1 MNFFVLVSSQSP
13 KKIVRNWLVEVIK
26 MTNNQTILIAGAT
39 GSIGRGAAAAL
50 AKRGAKVVL
59 LGRKLEGLEARADSI
74 RVALSEAQID
84 YQDTDIATLVIDF
97 SDMESVRLA
106 AAEAMNRFPMI
117 HGLILSVAVTIQN
130 GPNILPSGHEVMFA
144 TNVMGPFLFTQLL
157 IERMQ
162 QSDGLV
168 LHVIAPF
175 YKEIDWDD
183 LESIRNH
190 RTETAANRT
199 KTCNR
204 VIAAELAR
212 RYAGKI
218 SSVAFNPS
226 FIIDKTDPEVKKKWL
241 TTGLAGFFWWTMAV
255 FFAKPPAV
263 AGEPIADLML
273 SYRDRSA
280 INGALFKLDK
290 RVEKPDKAMNDEVL
304 GKRLWDELVL
314 LTGLTAQ

>member
-1 MNFFVLVSSQSP
+1 
-13 KKIVRNWLVEVIK
+13 
-26 MTNNQTILIAGAT
+26 MTDKQTILVAGAT
-39 GSIGRGAAAAL
+39 GNIGGGAAVAL
-50 AKRGAKVVL
+50 AKRGARVVL
-59 LGRKLEGLEARADSI
+59 LERRLETLAARVDSI
-74 RVALSEAQID
+74 RVALSEEGIE
-84 YQDTDIATLVIDF
+84 YQDKDIATLVVDF
-97 SDMESVRLA
+97 SDMDSVRLS

-117 HGLILSVAVTIQN
+117 HGLVLSAVALVQN
-130 GPNILPSGHEVMFA
+130 GPNILPNDHELMFA

-157 IERMQ
+157 LERLQ

-175 YKEIDWDD
+175 HNEIDWDD

-190 RTETAANRT
+190 DTEIAYHRT

-204 VIAAELAR
+204 AIAAELAR

-226 FIIDKTDPEVKKKWL
+226 FIIDKTDPELKKRWPSGFM
-241 TTGLAGFFWWTMAV
+241 GLFWRVMTV
-255 FFAKPPAV
+255 LLAKPPAV

-314 LTGLTAQ
+314 LTGLTAE

>member
-1 MNFFVLVSSQSP
+1 VTM
-13 KKIVRNWLVEVIK
+13 KKGGIE
-26 MTNNQTILIAGAT
+26 MTHKQTILVAGAT
-39 GSIGRGAAAAL
+39 GNIGGGAAVAL
-50 AKRGAKVVL
+50 AKRGARVVL
-59 LGRKLEGLEARADSI
+59 LGRKLETLETRADSI
-74 RVALSEAQID
+74 RVALSEARIEC
-84 YQDTDIATLVIDF
+84 QDTDIATLVVDF
-97 SDMESVRLA
+97 TDMESVRLA
-106 AAEAMNRFPMI
+106 AAEAMDRFPMI
-117 HGLILSVAVTIQN
+117 HGLVLSAVALIQN

-157 IERMQ
+157 LERMQ

-168 LHVIAPF
+168 LHVVAPF

-190 RTETAANRT
+190 RTGTAYNRT

-218 SSVAFNPS
+218 SSVAFNPT
-226 FIIDKTDPEVKKKWL
+226 FIIDKSDPELDKRWPSGFM
-241 TTGLAGFFWWTMAV
+241 GLFWRVMTV
-255 FFAKPPAV
+255 LFSKPPAV
-263 AGEPIADLML
+263 AGVSIADLMF

-290 RVEKPDKAMNDEVL
+290 RVGKPDKAMNDEVL

-314 LTGLTAQ
+314 KTGLTPE

>member
-1 MNFFVLVSSQSP
+1 MTDKQTVLV
-13 KKIVRNWLVEVIK
+13 
-26 MTNNQTILIAGAT
+26 AGAT
-39 GSIGRGAAAAL
+39 GNIGGGAAVAL

-59 LGRKLEGLEARADSI
+59 LGHKLERLEVRADSI
-74 RVALSEAQID
+74 RGTLSEAQID
-84 YQDTDIATLVIDF
+84 YQDTEIATLVIDF

-106 AAEAMNRFPMI
+106 AAEAMNRFPKI
-117 HGLILSVAVTIQN
+117 HGLILSAVALIQN

-157 IERMQ
+157 LKRMQ

-175 YKEIDWDD
+175 TKEIDWDD

-190 RTETAANRT
+190 KTNTAYERT
-199 KTCNR
+199 KTMHR
-204 VIAAELAR
+204 VIAGELAR

-218 SSVAFNPS
+218 SSVAFNPTLS
-226 FIIDKTDPEVKKKWL
+226 IKQIPVAFIIDKTDPELEKRWP
-241 TTGLAGFFWWTMAV
+241 TGFMGFFWKVITLLI
-255 FFAKPPAV
+255 AKPPAV

-273 SYRDRSA
+273 SYKDRSA

-314 LTGLTAQ
+314 LTGLTP

>member
-1 MNFFVLVSSQSP
+1 MNS
-13 KKIVRNWLVEVIK
+13 NK
-26 MTNNQTILIAGAT
+26 MITKQTILVAGAT
-39 GSIGRGAAAAL
+39 GNIGGGAAVAL
-50 AKRGAKVVL
+50 AKRGARVVL
-59 LGRKLEGLEARADSI
+59 LGRRLETLEAKADSI
-74 RVALSEAQID
+74 RGALSEARIEC
-84 YQDTDIATLVIDF
+84 QDTDIATLVVDF

-117 HGLILSVAVTIQN
+117 HGLILSAVVLIQN
-130 GPNILPSGHEVMFA
+130 GPNILPSGHELMFA

-157 IERMQ
+157 LERMQ
-162 QSDGLV
+162 QTDGLV

-190 RTETAANRT
+190 RTGAVYNRT

-218 SSVAFNPS
+218 SSVAFNPT
-226 FIIDKTDPEVKKKWL
+226 FIIDKSDPELDKRWPS
-241 TTGLAGFFWWTMAV
+241 GLMGLFWRLMTV
-255 FFAKPPAV
+255 LLAKPPAV
-263 AGEPIADLML
+263 AGEPIAELML
-273 SYRDRSA
+273 SYRDRCA
-280 INGALFKLDK
+280 INGALFKLNK
-290 RVEKPDKAMNDEVL
+290 RVEKPDKAMNDVVL

-314 LTGLTAQ
+314 KTGLTSE

>member
-1 MNFFVLVSSQSP
+1 M
-13 KKIVRNWLVEVIK
+13 
-26 MTNNQTILIAGAT
+26 
-39 GSIGRGAAAAL
+39 
-50 AKRGAKVVL
+50 
-59 LGRKLEGLEARADSI
+59 D
-74 RVALSEAQID
+74 ID
-84 YQDTDIATLVIDF
+84 MLVIDF

-117 HGLILSVAVTIQN
+117 NGLILSVGALIQN

-157 IERMQ
+157 LKRMQ

-175 YKEIDWDD
+175 DKKIDWDD

-190 RTETAANRT
+190 RTMTAFDRT

-204 VIAAELAR
+204 VIAGELAR

-218 SSVAFNPS
+218 SSVAFDPTYV
-226 FIIDKTDPEVKKKWL
+226 IDKSDPELDKRWPS
-241 TTGLAGFFWWTMAV
+241 GLMGFFWRMMTV

-263 AGEPIADLML
+263 AAEPIADLML
-273 SYRDRSA
+273 SHRDRSA

-314 LTGLTAQ
+314 LTGLTPE